1 MYKLSEKLRVRGVE
15 SLTDEELLMLLLG
28 EERSEEEV
36 DEGCSVASNL
46 LNIYSGSLSSLSS
59 EKLSRLRMVEGVGLK
74 FATRI
79 IVAAELGRRVA
90 QSTSLEHVTITNS
103 ADVVA
108 MFRPI
113 IGGLKH
119 EECWVL
125 YLNASNRV
133 VEQTRVSQGGVT
145 ATVVD
150 HRLIVK
156 RALELLAMHIVVVHN
171 HPSGAVNP
179 SEEDISLTK
188 KIKSAAAL
196 FDISLIDHI
205 ILAPSAEFSFLRAG
219 IL

>member
-74 FATRI
+74 SATRI

-133 VEQTRVSQGGVT
+133 VEQMRVSQGGVT

-219 IL
+219 VL